1 MGRTWVEET
10 SESASQIH
18 VSRLAPGMADSTDI
32 YNSSAKNDRQDT
44 RDYGDWSRKG
54 PLPDLPG
61 AGGQRK
67 VSERPA
73 FQGRSFDNPG
83 RSFDNMSDAGSE
95 RGSRRP
101 FEQAQGDG
109 KIRDYSNWERK
120 GPLSPSTAAP
130 SLRDGGRQ
138 ASRGLGGDPALRRNS
153 PAWGEGTGRSQDG
166 SRPPRRDFS
175 EKPVVDRA
183 PTASELDNKW
193 RTNMRPDAPAKS
205 PTPETSAPGSP
216 APGAATVVPTSRPRL
231 NLQKRTVSEA
241 DPTSPA
247 PGTDSKASPF
257 GAARPVDTLA
267 REKEIEEKRQLAIRQ
282 KKEAD
287 EKAREEK
294 AEQKRLAKEKADAE
308 KAKPAEAGGE
318 TASAAEEDSEA
329 KEDGTEATEKPTAP
343 KFEVLRRGTSGG
355 NDMVAEDDEE
365 EADPTAIVEDKA
377 VKPKEI
383 IRDTRPPKT
392 NGAWRNNNG
401 NKRDAAPQAAAPVP
415 APESTTATMEED
427 GWSTVTSTKKTSTKT
442 NNRRGGGNAPSRAI
456 AS

>member
-1 MGRTWVEET
+1 M
-10 SESASQIH
+10 
-18 VSRLAPGMADSTDI
+18 
-32 YNSSAKNDRQDT
+32 
-44 RDYGDWSRKG
+44 
-54 PLPDLPG
+54 
-61 AGGQRK
+61 
-67 VSERPA
+67 SERPA

-120 GPLSPSTAAP
+120 GPLSPSTTAP

-138 ASRGLGGDPALRRNS
+138 NSRGLGGDPALRRNS

-175 EKPVVDRA
+175 EKPVVERT
-183 PTASELDNKW
+183 PTAAELDNKW
-193 RTNMRPDAPAKS
+193 RSNMRPDPPAKS

-216 APGAATVVPTSRPRL
+216 APGASTTVPTTRPRL

-247 PGTDSKASPF
+247 TGTDSKASPF

-294 AEQKRLAKEKADAE
+294 AEQKRLAKEKVDAE
-308 KAKPAEAGGE
+308 KAKPAEVAGE
-318 TASAAEEDSEA
+318 TPSAAWAPEEKTEA
-329 KEDGTEATEKPTAP
+329 KENGAEDAEKPAAP
-343 KFEVLRRGTSGG
+343 KFEVLRRVTSGD
-355 NDMVAEDDEE
+355 NDMVAADDEE
-365 EADPTAIVEDKA
+365 EAESPATVEDKA

-383 IRDTRPPKT
+383 VRDTRAPKT

-401 NKRDAAPQAAAPVP
+401 NKRDAAPQAAAP
-415 APESTTATMEED
+415 ALEGTAATMEED
-427 GWSTVTSTKKTSTKT
+427 GWSTVTSTKKSNPKT